1 MKLFIYYDE
10 IAACDTTIKIKLP
23 KKWRD
28 GPVANL
34 KETFIEHFNKKHPA
48 QRLVFSDAHV
58 LCLGGTV
65 LLADD
70 AVVSKYFKNGD
81 YVCIKTGA
89 PPASAAGSGEK
100 ETDAED
106 GKEAGVEEADAEDDN
121 EAGVGESCADI
132 VVEWQV
138 TMGGARSRVAYHCVA

>member
-48 QRLVFSDAHV
+48 QRLVFAAPMKNSWPSS
-58 LCLGGTV
+58 
-65 LLADD
+65 LLKRLMK
-70 AVVSKYFKNGD
+70 S
-81 YVCIKTGA
+81 
-89 PPASAAGSGEK
+89 
-100 ETDAED
+100 
-106 GKEAGVEEADAEDDN
+106 
-121 EAGVGESCADI
+121 
-132 VVEWQV
+132 
-138 TMGGARSRVAYHCVA
+138 